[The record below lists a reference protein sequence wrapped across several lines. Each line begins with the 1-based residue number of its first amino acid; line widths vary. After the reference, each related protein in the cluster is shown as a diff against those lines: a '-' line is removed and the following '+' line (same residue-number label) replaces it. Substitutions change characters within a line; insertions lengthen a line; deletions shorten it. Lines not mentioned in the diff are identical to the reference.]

1 MPNMPITPEGTD
13 LLTTAEMA
21 RFAAQG
27 FLSFESVVPE
37 EINEAA
43 IAAFEPTGAMDLL
56 RAKPD
61 SGTPLSDIYPDPSPI
76 GAMLRLPRVQ
86 GIIESLA
93 GLDAVYDHDWVHL
106 RAAHDTIDQHLH
118 QDAIIDVTRAFDI
131 QMFWY
136 PRAVETRSGGTGFIP
151 GSHLRR
157 VNEFEIARYQNIVGQ
172 RDFVGPAGSIVVFHQ
187 GMWHRGRANHTD
199 DERWLYKIRLN
210 PTTPQVRRWNL
221 DDYDAVHGTPTD
233 HIFATY
239 DPASAAN
246 AFRTPEPW
254 FESAASRLETV
265 NRARLWRY
273 LTGDLDFDADWY
285 LTRTSGRERID
296 GVAG

>member
-1 MPNMPITPEGTD
+1 MPLAYEGTD

-21 RFAAQG
+21 QFVAQG

-43 IAAFEPTGAMDLL
+43 IAEFAPTGVFDLL

-61 SGTPLSDIYPDPSPI
+61 SGAPLAQIYPDPSPI

-86 GIIESLA
+86 GIIESLV
-93 GLDAVYDHDWVHL
+93 GLDAVYDHDWVHV
-106 RAAHDTIDQHLH
+106 RAPHDTVDQHLH
-118 QDAIIDVTRAFDI
+118 QDAIIDLTRAFDI

-136 PRAVETRSGGTGFIP
+136 PRAVETHSGGTGFIP
-151 GSHLRR
+151 GSHLRK
-157 VNEFEIARYQNIVGQ
+157 VNEFEIARYQNFCGQ
-172 RDFVGPAGSIVVFHQ
+172 KDFVGPAGSLVVFHQ

-199 DERWLYKIRLN
+199 DERWAYKIRLN

-221 DDYDAVHGTPTD
+221 EDYDAVHGTPSD

-239 DPASAAN
+239 DPATAAN
-246 AFRTPEPW
+246 MFRTPEPW
-254 FESAASRLETV
+254 FEAAASRLETV

-273 LTGDLDFDADWY
+273 LTGDQAFDADWY
-285 LTRTSGRERID
+285 LTRTGGRERID
-296 GVAG
+296 GTVG